1 VTRVWLDR
9 VTLGVLVFDG
19 FLSAVLGVLFLP
31 IYIGAVAFPISAL
44 VSGLAN
50 VALVFAA
57 RTITGPTRRAGWP
70 LIGWSFGFLL
80 CTFGGPGGD
89 IVLPQSWQSLLM
101 LALGLGLPGYFVF
114 RGAPAPAVR

>member
-1 VTRVWLDR
+1 VIRLWLDR

-31 IYIGAVAFPISAL
+31 SYIGAVPFPISAL
-44 VSGLAN
+44 VSGLVN
-50 VALVFAA
+50 VLLVLAA

-70 LIGWSFGFLL
+70 LIGWGFGFLL

-89 IVLPQSWQSLLM
+89 IVLPQSWQSLL
-101 LALGLGLPGYFVF
+101 LLVFGLGPAGYFAF
-114 RGAPAPAVR
+114 RGGPVPAVR